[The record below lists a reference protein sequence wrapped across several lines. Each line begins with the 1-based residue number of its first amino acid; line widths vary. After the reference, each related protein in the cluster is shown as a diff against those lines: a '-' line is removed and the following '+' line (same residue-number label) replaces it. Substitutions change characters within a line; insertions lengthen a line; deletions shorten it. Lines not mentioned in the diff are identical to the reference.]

1 MCLVAFSEENQRRGE
16 GLRLTC
22 ERLLSLGREL
32 AASLRQGTE
41 AKPMVVVGGDPRPST
56 DMLLSALTAG
66 LCSAGAD
73 VQPLGTVPTPAVAFL
88 TQKYGAQA
96 GVMVTG
102 SHR

>member
-16 GLRLTC
+16 GLCLTC

-66 LCSAGAD
+66 LFWGW
-73 VQPLGTVPTPAVAFL
+73 LYW
-88 TQKYGAQA
+88 K
-96 GVMVTG
+96 TG
-102 SHR
+102 SLVPCILSHAFWTVAVFILWPLTPGV